1 MGEKKIS
8 GAVVGIIMGSASD
21 VEIMKLA
28 KETLQEFGITS
39 EMRVMS
45 AHRTPQEACA
55 WAASAKAD
63 GKQVII
69 AAAGMAAHLAGVV
82 AAHTTLPVLGVPLP
96 GGVLDGMD
104 SLLSTVQMPKG
115 TPVATFAVGKAGAVN
130 AALFAVRLL
139 ALGDEELARKVE
151 AHKQNLA
158 AEVLASDRKVQE
170 SK

>member
-1 MGEKKIS
+1 MGEKKTS

-55 WAASAKAD
+55 WAANAKAD